1 MTRKFNKEK
10 QLEIIFINGM
20 PMMKIPC
27 IDIWA
32 EDAEDKVR
40 EHDYYLSP
48 FRGYRFQIS
57 GDENGSGDYAS
68 TPVIGLGN
76 IVLAYNTYK
85 VPNSASSIF
94 ASNSSSIAYGIF
106 EAFITSTIDKF
117 ESRCDNTFSFKNMYE
132 IIPQFTEECIKYIE
146 EKVLS
151 ELPADT
157 PFTRKV
163 TDPELNQQLNKQ
175 FG

>member
-1 MTRKFNKEK
+1 MTRKFNVSKS
-10 QLEIIFINGM
+10 LEIIFVNGM
-20 PMMKIPC
+20 PQMKIPC

-32 EDAEDKVR
+32 EDKVR
-40 EHDYYLSP
+40 EHNYYLSP

-76 IVLAYNTYK
+76 IILAYNNYK
-85 VPNSASSIF
+85 VPHSASSIF

-106 EAFITSTIDKF
+106 EAFITATIDKF
-117 ESRCDNTFSFKNMYE
+117 ESRCDNTFSFKNMYD
-132 IIPQFTEECIKYIE
+132 IIPRFTEECIKYIE

-151 ELPADT
+151 ELDT

-163 TDPELNQQLNKQ
+163 TDPELIEQLNKQ